1 MGTVYVQLNSNQQ
14 VVVVFASP
22 QDETVA
28 NHAELDDADPRYLA
42 FISPPFDP
50 AVAIQAI
57 LPARETILNRLT
69 GIRQDAEDAQD
80 TDLIDAIKVA
90 RQGIK
95 DLPTAPGILTA
106 TDSDSFRTALIAA
119 YGKIV
124 ESAPDALQKSF
135 REISL

>member
-1 MGTVYVQLNSNQQ
+1 MKYFKSGSGELYAFEADGS
-14 VVVVFASP
+14 
-22 QDETVA
+22 QD
-28 NHAELDDADPRYLA
+28 A
-42 FISPPFDP
+42 FIPNNLTPITEAEADSLRAPPPFNKDE
-50 AVAIQAI
+50 AIKAI
-57 LPARETILNRLT
+57 LPAREMILNRLT

-80 TDLIDAIKVA
+80 TDLIEAIKVA

-124 ESAPDALQKSF
+124 ASAPDALQKVF